1 MYFVL
6 AMVRY
11 PEVALKIQAELDSV
25 LGLAERLPRAE
36 DRERMPYVQNAMAE
50 LLRWQPVSPLGK
62 LSVCSPLI
70 LPRLM
75 RTYSIA
81 SCDY

>member
-6 AMVRY
+6 AMVRH

-36 DRERMPYVQNAMAE
+36 DRERMPYVRNVMTE

-62 LSVCSPLI
+62 
-70 LPRLM
+70 
-75 RTYSIA
+75 
-81 SCDY
+81 

>member
-6 AMVRY
+6 AMVRH

-25 LGLAERLPRAE
+25 LGSAERLPSVE
-36 DRERMPYVQNAMAE
+36 DREHMPYVRNAVSE

-62 LSVCSPLI
+62 QLYLA
-70 LPRLM
+70 LN
-75 RTYSIA
+75 RT
-81 SCDY
+81 